1 MKKTEKRAIQKTEL
15 WKKMV
20 IFSVFVIFMFITIC
34 SNYEYNTV
42 VTARKVYEKSN
53 DISEELL
60 NNISEIYTEYKNNGS
75 SIKLSLFYA
84 TLIVTESYSGISDD
98 DITIRDIHTIFKC
111 MNDEFDI
118 EDFAPIYY
126 DEESFR
132 KNIKEHWFSDK
143 KFKKTLGKSSKHRQD
158 EVLDDIYKQLDV
170 YNQLY
175 GEEEDDS
182 HSSTSGGGVCNYK
195 VGDKNYSNVKVKLL
209 NCEGNSYVSGEET
222 YDLEYYV
229 TGVIAQEI
237 GETDLE
243 AMKVQAIV
251 ARSFSLKRPSVMGGA
266 YGVKLEQSGSDTV
279 LSLRSCTNDQ
289 VFCNPDKGCWSNRRG
304 GQTSNSNPSDWK
316 NCTVHSGYDNSKTWT
331 KKALSADSKIR
342 TAVQETSGQVAV
354 DSSGNIVY
362 TDFTDTNQQYWKKL
376 AKEGKDYFEIL
387 KKDYPKV
394 ATVKSDCS
402 SGESTELGKEAL
414 SWKQYDSRW
423 GSELIGTKTI
433 KQVGCMVTATS
444 IQIARSGTELKT
456 KDFNP
461 GVFVKTVK
469 KNHGFSGNNFNVDDS
484 TWSEIA
490 PNFKTGGV
498 VEFKATEG
506 KKSKINKI
514 AELISQG
521 YYVIARIYH
530 PGQHWVALTGV
541 NNGKVTMADPG
552 STATDF
558 CGKYSCGATFTKI
571 TYFKAK

>member
-34 SNYEYNTV
+34 SNCEYNSQIISKSKTYFQSNQSEAFNSM
-42 VTARKVYEKSN
+42 VTPIYSQYKS
-53 DISEELL
+53 
-60 NNISEIYTEYKNNGS
+60 NGS
-75 SIKLSLFYA
+75 SVD
-84 TLIVTESYSGISDD
+84 LIVFLMTIEVTKERFQYKYS
-98 DITIRDIHTIFKC
+98 DITEKDIHTIFKC
-111 MNDEFDI
+111 MNSDPNIPDYSVI
-118 EDFAPIYY
+118 SYS
-126 DEESFR
+126 EEAYR
-132 KNIKEHWFSDK
+132 KNLKEQWLTKGFLKDK
-143 KFKKTLGKSSKHRQD
+143 TNKYNEDGFNNL
-158 EVLDDIYKQLDV
+158 LDDIYDQVRV
-170 YNQLY
+170 YHDFF
-175 GEEEDDS
+175 GEDAYNTTT
-182 HSSTSGGGVCNYK
+182 STGGVCNYK

-414 SWKQYDSRW
+414 SWKQYDSKW

-498 VEFKATEG
+498 VEFKATDS